1 MSIFVW
7 NGSYCPIWN
16 HILKKQNALKWT
28 FTHFPI
34 IKNAIKRKTI
44 QKCVRSIY
52 NFFCLFYMPT
62 FLRNFSLMPPLSYLL
77 FTLKD
82 LLSWEF
88 IILIIRM
95 FNLKKNSYV
104 QTIRQKN
111 CRCKL
116 NVFLALMLLLA
127 LWSSISSYKTRELQ
141 LCCYSCMR
149 SDL

>member
-1 MSIFVW
+1 MQKHIHYTFQIHGEKTKRHQDSIKTKLILLIFVW

-16 HILKKQNALKWT
+16 RILKKQNALKWT

-34 IKNAIKRKTI
+34 IKNAIKRKPF
-44 QKCVRSIY
+44 KNVYEASIT
-52 NFFCLFYMPT
+52 FFYLFYMPT
-62 FLRNFSLMPPLSYLL
+62 FLPNLGLMRPLSYLL

-95 FNLKKNSYV
+95 FNLKKNRYV

-116 NVFLALMLLLA
+116 NVF
-127 LWSSISSYKTRELQ
+127 
-141 LCCYSCMR
+141 
-149 SDL
+149 